1 MLRSEEGLFLYIGV
15 VCSSITD
22 SQVLTFIISE
32 VSCSMVTPPLSL
44 LQRRSIRS
52 TRRRT
57 LGSAVLWVGR
67 SCVRSEPSLPARR
80 PSTADAASTRLSN
93 AETGPGD
100 FPRARSSLPR
110 ENGEL
115 PDPRCLHLLVF
126 FTSLLPPGGGR
137 SAVLLPVLCTFFCL
151 VGVNPAA
158 LRLHQRS

>member
-1 MLRSEEGLFLYIGV
+1 MGV
-15 VCSSITD
+15 VCSSVTD
-22 SQVLTFIISE
+22 SQILTFVVFE
-32 VSCSMVTPPLSL
+32 VSCSMVTPPPLSL

-67 SCVRSEPSLPARR
+67 SCGRSEHSLPARR

-100 FPRARSSLPR
+100 VPRARSSLRR
-110 ENGEL
+110 ENGE
-115 PDPRCLHLLVF
+115 PSDPRCLHLLVF
-126 FTSLLPPGGGR
+126 FTSLLPPAGGR
-137 SAVLLPVLCTFFCL
+137 SAALLPVLSFFCL
-151 VGVNPAA
+151 VGVNPDA